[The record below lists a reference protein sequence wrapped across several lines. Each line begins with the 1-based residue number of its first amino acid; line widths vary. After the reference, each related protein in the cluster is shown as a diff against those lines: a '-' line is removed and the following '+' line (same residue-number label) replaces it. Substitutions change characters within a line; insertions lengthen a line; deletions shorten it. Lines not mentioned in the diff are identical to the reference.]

1 MRTFTLPTP
10 DSASKL
16 FKDGCLSHFRI
27 FDSVSEMVDFANI
40 YEIDS
45 RRHSMQFADMG
56 MTAGVTH
63 KQAAKKMVS
72 GDLALAAK
80 SDALLAKFETAEL
93 TAGRHRWIDDTAG
106 GVPNVPAYIA
116 GQPLAMRNRRRIAD
130 ERAPIKVV
138 VDVGAAG
145 EITPAEI
152 EGRGA
157 AILALVRVLSIGRP
171 VELWAC
177 AGLDADASRNAS
189 WSFVQIDTAPL
200 DLARAAFILTHP
212 AAIRR
217 IFWACAMANGF
228 QARTPYSAGQQH
240 APYTRDIIAPA
251 FDGGDDLL
259 VIPRARSVD
268 DSIQNPTAWLA
279 EQIKANAI
287 AMAA

>member
-10 DSASKL
+10 DSLHSF
-16 FKDGCLSHFRI
+16 FKSERLSHFRI
-27 FDSVSEMVDFANI
+27 FDSVGEMVDFAAPL
-40 YEIDS
+40 EC
-45 RRHSMQFADMG
+45 RPHTMQFADMD

-63 KQAAKKMVS
+63 KQAAQKMVK

-80 SDALLAKFETAEL
+80 SDGLLAKFEHAEL

-130 ERAPIKVV
+130 DRAPLKVV
-138 VDVGAAG
+138 VDVGAAND
-145 EITPAEI
+145 ITASEI
-152 EGRGA
+152 EARGA

-177 AGLDADASRNAS
+177 AGLDADNCSNAS
-189 WSFVQIDTAPL
+189 WSFVQIETAPL

-212 AAIRR
+212 AALRR
-217 IFWACAMANGF
+217 IFWACAMAHGYK
-228 QARTPYSAGQQH
+228 ARTPYGEGQRHAQH
-240 APYTRDIIAPA
+240 TRAIVAPA
-251 FDGGDDLL
+251 FPDADDLL
-259 VIPRARSVD
+259 VIPRARSED
-268 DSIQNPTAWLA
+268 DSIRNPTKWLA
-279 EQIKANAI
+279 KQIEENAA